1 MDIAHSTASLDLS
14 IEYLPIEQVAENPL
28 NPRLH
33 PDRQIKALI
42 RSITEFGFVTPII
55 IGDDNGLIAGHG
67 RLAAARKLG
76 IAKIPVVRLAHLD
89 PHQLRAL
96 MIADNRLTD
105 MSHNDTGLLAE
116 NFKWLTVEGLSLDIE
131 ATGYSM
137 GEIDLILDPPKREV
151 EVDPDD
157 ELINPAHGRPVNRV
171 GDVWQLGSHRLV
183 CGSSLD
189 GTAWSTLMDGEQAV
203 MSCSD
208 VPYNVKIGG
217 HVSGMGKVQHR
228 EFCQASGELDR
239 DAFTDFLQT
248 AFQNMANHS
257 RPGSL
262 HYAFIDW
269 RHLGEMQTAGEGAFT
284 ELKNVCVWDK
294 GTGGGMG
301 SLYRSAHELVFLWKA
316 GRGRHRNNVELGRHG
331 RNRTNIFRY
340 PGIGTFRHSDE
351 GDLLQ
356 LHPTVKPVRMIADMM
371 LDVTARGDIV
381 IDGFLGS
388 GTSIIAAERV
398 GRRCFGI
405 ELDPIYADVIIR
417 RFERHSGEEAVHL
430 DNGKTY
436 AELALERAGD
446 GKGHAHG

>member
-1 MDIAHSTASLDLS
+1 M
-14 IEYLPIEQVAENPL
+14 
-28 NPRLH
+28 
-33 PDRQIKALI
+33 
-42 RSITEFGFVTPII
+42 
-55 IGDDNGLIAGHG
+55 
-67 RLAAARKLG
+67 
-76 IAKIPVVRLAHLD
+76 VRLAHLD

-105 MSHNDTGLLAE
+105 MSYNDEGLLAE
-116 NFKWLTVEGLSLDIE
+116 NFKLLTLEGLSLDIE

-137 GEIDLILDPPKREV
+137 GEIDLILDPPKREAD
-151 EVDPDD
+151 VDPDD
-157 ELINPAHGRPVNRV
+157 APINPEDGQAVNRV
-171 GDVWQLGSHRLV
+171 GDLWQLGSHRLV

-189 GTAWSTLMDGEQAV
+189 GPVWTNLMSGEKAV

-228 EFCQASGELDR
+228 EFCQASGELDS
-239 DAFTDFLQT
+239 DAFTEFLAT
-248 AFQNMANHS
+248 TFRNMVAHS

-269 RHLGEMQTAGEGAFT
+269 RHLGEMQAAGEGAFT
-284 ELKNVCVWDK
+284 ELKNVCIWDK

-351 GDLLQ
+351 GD
-356 LHPTVKPVRMIADMM
+356 
-371 LDVTARGDIV
+371 TAPASPDRQ
-381 IDGFLGS
+381 
-388 GTSIIAAERV
+388 T
-398 GRRCFGI
+398 
-405 ELDPIYADVIIR
+405 
-417 RFERHSGEEAVHL
+417 GEN
-430 DNGKTY
+430 D
-436 AELALERAGD
+436 R
-446 GKGHAHG
+446 